1 MGSHMGNTEVAGLLR
16 TKKKTMSLKL
26 ALVCLTH
33 FAYTLAAPLEEK
45 AEERIIGYGL
55 TNTGYTVLAGM
66 LVAVLGLTFVSQ
78 SGNAP
83 FRRSQTLQERRQ
95 QFIEHCQIHPEL
107 PECVQKIQK
116 RRQRK
121 YRQRRHQ

>member
-1 MGSHMGNTEVAGLLR
+1 M
-16 TKKKTMSLKL
+16 
-26 ALVCLTH
+26 
-33 FAYTLAAPLEEK
+33 
-45 AEERIIGYGL
+45 

-78 SGNAP
+78 SGNGP
-83 FRRSQTLQERRQ
+83 FRKSQTSTLQERRQ

-116 RRQRK
+116 RRLRK
-121 YRQRRHQ
+121 YRQRRH